1 MTTLSKATGGGGATK
16 NLSNLFSNIVAQARF
31 TAEEGSLMTGLVKTY
46 NIGTVAGHTVQIPKY
61 GTVTAADVAE
71 ETDLSATAL
80 QSTNVDVEIKTVGA
94 MVDVTDRAQM
104 ASADV
109 VADIGTVLGN
119 AIAKKI
125 DSDILALL
133 DDFSNVVGSQRAG
146 VTLADLLSGVAK
158 IRANSYR
165 GELACVLHPEQAYHL
180 KSQLTHN
187 ANAIASDIAN
197 EAMRTGYIGTIAGC
211 NVYESADVV
220 TDTDLGTSGAVG
232 GTGAEEDLTYA
243 KGAIFAPEAIAMALK
258 RDFVIEQE
266 RNASKRSTELV
277 ATAYYG
283 VAELEDGFGVTVK
296 GLAQ

>member
-1 MTTLSKATGGGGATK
+1 MTTLSKATGADGATK

-80 QSTNVDVEIKTVGA
+80 QSTNVDVAIKTVGA

-119 AIAKKI
+119 AVAKKI
-125 DSDILALL
+125 DTDILGLL
-133 DDFSNVVGSQRAG
+133 DNFSNSVGAEREGIDIEDILNA
-146 VTLADLLSGVAK
+146 VAK

-165 GELACVLHPEQAYHL
+165 GELACVLHPQQAVYL
-180 KSQLTHN
+180 KSSLTHS

-211 NVYESADVV
+211 NVFESADVV
-220 TDTDLGTSGAVG
+220 TGVNNNATANDDTDDITF
-232 GTGAEEDLTYA
+232 A

-258 RDFVIEQE
+258 RDFTIEQE

-283 VAELEDGFGVTVK
+283 VAELEDGFGCTVIGK
-296 GLAQ
+296 AQ